1 MADFYKTVEDETF
14 VKVKDL
20 PGNNGATL
28 CKYTNGLMVVVK
40 EIRDKTPK
48 GKTTQRGLDV
58 ADGGRHSLAYRRLSE
73 MFGWEYLVPKIVVKQ
88 VNGKKTSIQQYITA
102 LSCRDLDS
110 DLAEGADVKKKL
122 WIQKLLH
129 VTSLVSR
136 EEWLKLTLLDLIAC
150 SRDRHI
156 NNVGFRM
163 SGTDV
168 NGKATYGL
176 VAWDND
182 AAFGRMYERYY
193 CVFHKYMFP
202 RRMPLFLQDHIT
214 MFRELDYGFFEE
226 KLTEYL
232 LPGEV
237 RDVWLRMQ
245 WLIRYPYKLPYKVM
259 SKGAKHPTE
268 FPSYQSFFR
277 FGCLVDQVNLTL

>member
-1 MADFYKTVEDETF
+1 MADFYKTVEGETF

-20 PGNNGATL
+20 PGNNGAML
-28 CKYTNGLMVVVK
+28 CKYPNGLLVVVK

-58 ADGGRHSLAYRRLSE
+58 ADGGRHALAYRRLSE
-73 MFGWEYLVPKIVVKQ
+73 MFGWEYLVPKIVLKQ

-110 DLAEGADVKKKL
+110 DLAEGADVNKKL

-163 SGTDV
+163 SGTDE

-182 AAFGRMYERYY
+182 AAFGLMYERYY
-193 CVFHKYMFP
+193 CVFHKYIFP
-202 RRMPLFLQDHIT
+202 KRMPLFLQDHLT

-232 LPGEV
+232 LPDEI

-245 WLIRYPYKLPYKVM
+245 WLVRYPYKLPYEVM
-259 SKGAKHPTE
+259 SKGAKRPKE
-268 FPSYQSFFR
+268 FPSYRSFFR